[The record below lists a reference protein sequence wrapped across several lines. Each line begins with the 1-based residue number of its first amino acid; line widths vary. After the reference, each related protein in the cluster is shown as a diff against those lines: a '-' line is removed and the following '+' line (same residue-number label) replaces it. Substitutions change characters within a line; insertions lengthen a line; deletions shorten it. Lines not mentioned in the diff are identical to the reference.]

1 MKNIVIIGGGIAGV
15 EAACVLAET
24 GNHVTIIER
33 SDKLGGKLNDWYCL
47 FPDFKKSEVVLDYMK
62 NRLKKA
68 EQSIEHAP
76 MSIGSV
82 TGIAG
87 NTVVAKHLFHGNLA
101 RTSALVGDVLNEVGI
116 ACHGGLFFV
125 IAQRYKND

>member
-47 FPDFKKSEVVLDYMK
+47 FP
-62 NRLKKA
+62 N
-68 EQSIEHAP
+68 
-76 MSIGSV
+76 
-82 TGIAG
+82 
-87 NTVVAKHLFHGNLA
+87 
-101 RTSALVGDVLNEVGI
+101 
-116 ACHGGLFFV
+116 
-125 IAQRYKND
+125 